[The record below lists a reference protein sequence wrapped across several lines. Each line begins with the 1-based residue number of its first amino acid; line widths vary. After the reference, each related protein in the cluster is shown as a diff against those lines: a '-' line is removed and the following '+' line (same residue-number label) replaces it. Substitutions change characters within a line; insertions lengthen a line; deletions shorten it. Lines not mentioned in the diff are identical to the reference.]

1 MDSNDLVRRIH
12 QQAQGG
18 YDAEVCRAVAEFRAW
33 RDAAYRLL
41 ANTREN
47 LPAIVESSH
56 QSLSPVFILQVREV
70 GKGRKKTTVRETE
83 PTVGWTLHTWPE
95 QYGSYPPSRVTDFLL
110 HDGRLLRAGQI
121 RTGMQG
127 SLLPDSAFLKILAQS
142 GVRQQPDGLPVLQV
156 FRSLF
161 ATTKLQEP
169 NVPPRPEYS
178 GQGTGT
184 FQRSIGVG
192 SKVKNS
198 VFGDGIKIDSMMPS
212 D

>member
-1 MDSNDLVRRIH
+1 
-12 QQAQGG
+12 
-18 YDAEVCRAVAEFRAW
+18 
-33 RDAAYRLL
+33 
-41 ANTREN
+41 
-47 LPAIVESSH
+47 
-56 QSLSPVFILQVREV
+56 
-70 GKGRKKTTVRETE
+70 
-83 PTVGWTLHTWPE
+83 
-95 QYGSYPPSRVTDFLL
+95 
-110 HDGRLLRAGQI
+110 
-121 RTGMQG
+121 MQG

-142 GVRQQPDGLPVLQV
+142 GVRQQPDDLPVLQV

-161 ATTKLQEP
+161 ATAKLREP

>member
-1 MDSNDLVRRIH
+1 MTLKFAGRWRSSGHGGMQPIGSWQIRVRTFLR
-12 QQAQGG
+12 
-18 YDAEVCRAVAEFRAW
+18 
-33 RDAAYRLL
+33 
-41 ANTREN
+41 
-47 LPAIVESSH
+47 SSKALT
-56 QSLSPVFILQVREV
+56 SRFPLFSFYKFEKLEKV
-70 GKGRKKTTVRETE
+70 GKRLRCGKLNRPSAGHCTHGRSNMDRI
-83 PTVGWTLHTWPE
+83 
-95 QYGSYPPSRVTDFLL
+95 PSRVTDFLL

-142 GVRQQPDGLPVLQV
+142 GVRQQPDDLPVLQV

-161 ATTKLQEP
+161 ATAKLREP

-192 SKVKNS
+192 SKVKTS